1 VAPQFIADGDA
12 APASARGIKRA
23 ARVPFKHL
31 LLEPTT
37 WTLKYPHPNN
47 VRRKDELVIN
57 LDGKRALVTGG
68 SRGIGAAIAIGLAAN
83 GADVAFTYQH
93 STGKAEAVA
102 KSIENSGRRAIA
114 IQADSAD
121 PEAITRA
128 VSEAVSALGGLDI
141 LVNSAAIGLNGMIA
155 DIDVNEYQAMMDVN
169 VRAPV
174 LFAKAVIP
182 HLAAGGR
189 IISIGSGLGERVP
202 FPGVTAYAM
211 SKSALSSFT
220 RGLSRELGPRGITVN
235 LVQPGSTDTD
245 ANPANGAAADFQR
258 SLSSL
263 GRFGEPHE
271 VANVVVFLASPA
283 ASVIT
288 GAVVNA
294 DGGAIA

>member
-1 VAPQFIADGDA
+1 M
-12 APASARGIKRA
+12 
-23 ARVPFKHL
+23 
-31 LLEPTT
+31 
-37 WTLKYPHPNN
+37 
-47 VRRKDELVIN
+47 IN

-68 SRGIGAAIAIGLAAN
+68 SRGIGAAIALALAEN
-83 GADVAFTYQH
+83 GADVAFTYQQ
-93 STGKAEAVA
+93 SAGKAEAVA
-102 KSIENSGRRAIA
+102 TSIENAGRRAIA

-121 PEAITRA
+121 PEAIARA

-141 LVNSAAIGLNGMIA
+141 LVNSAAVGLNGMIA
-155 DIDVNEYQAMMDVN
+155 DIEINDYQALMDVN

-245 ANPANGAAADFQR
+245 ANPANGAAADLQR

-263 GRFGEPHE
+263 GRFGEPRE
-271 VANVVVFLASPA
+271 VANAVVFLASPA

-288 GAVVNA
+288 GAILNA